1 MTNFLKL
8 LLFLLFSVSIL
19 QDIKSQTATELL
31 QNMDKLMAAPKD
43 RQADVRM
50 LLTSRDGSQKK
61 KEANLMQKGTD
72 KKLYRYTKSSE
83 KEGIA
88 TLFLPGGVMWI
99 YMPSFNAPM
108 KVSILSKGQ
117 AFNGTDFSYEDM
129 SGIPYSERFT
139 PSLLNSDIA
148 NTYLL
153 ELIPKSSKSNY
164 SKILVYLDKK
174 YYYPV
179 KMNYFNKSNR
189 ADKIAQYKY
198 VKSGNYWY
206 AQEVTMTDL
215 KTQHSTSIILS
226 NVKFDQGLS
235 DEVFTVKSLK
245 K

>member
-1 MTNFLKL
+1 MINFLKSVL
-8 LLFLLFSVSIL
+8 LVLIMGGFLPRIQAQS
-19 QDIKSQTATELL
+19 AAELL
-31 QNMDKLMAAPKD
+31 KNMDNLMSAPKD
-43 RQADVRM
+43 RQADVKM

-61 KEANLMQKGTD
+61 KEANLLQKGPD

-108 KVSILSKGQ
+108 KVSILSKSQ

-174 YYYPV
+174 NHYPI
-179 KMNYFNKSNR
+179 KMNYYNKSNR
-189 ADKIAQYKY
+189 ADKIALYKY
-198 VKSGNYWY
+198 AKNGNYWY

-235 DEVFTVKSLK
+235 DDVFTVKSLK